1 MAMLDATITRC
12 IAIGWHALD
21 EATADDN
28 IAIGY
33 GAQSHNAA
41 GDENVSLGNNT
52 LGASNTEFN
61 GNKNTAVGQEAS
73 QKATSCIETV
83 AIGHRAAY
91 DIRDAN
97 CTTAVGGYSLYNVT
111 SGLNNT
117 AVGKGFSP

>member
-1 MAMLDATITRC
+1 MRDTVFASYSIAIGDEAMLDATSITRC

-41 GDENVSLGNNT
+41 GSENVSLGNNT

-61 GNKNTAVGQEAS
+61 GNKNTAVGQEAFTES
-73 QKATSCIETV
+73 DQ
-83 AIGHRAAY
+83 
-91 DIRDAN
+91 
-97 CTTAVGGYSLYNVT
+97 LY
-111 SGLNNT
+111 
-117 AVGKGFSP
+117 